1 MEQNRFD
8 QLAHALSGRPSRR
21 TLAGMLSL
29 GAAWLAEGF
38 RGEVASARKKHKKKA
53 RKNAFG
59 CVDVGKFC
67 KNGGQCCSGQSA
79 KRTARAPVW
88 LVRGSLSAVA
98 RTLPARRRAVSKV
111 SAIPRPVTP
120 ATAPLMATAL
130 RAEKTPT
137 VLPSAALTPPASH
150 APVAPRRV
158 DSPAWARRKI
168 PASLRRC
175 SRGRTNGRAV
185 SQPPAHVMPRGG
197 GIPAWCIT
205 CRYPRRVAT
214 VGAR

>member
-67 KNGGQCCSGQSA
+67 KNGGQCCSGICQGKKDKKKCKAHGESTCVA
-79 KRTARAPVW
+79 GQRESLCGGTDVACQTPSGEQGECNTTTGNAGYCTADGNCFACRKDADCIAQCGVD
-88 LVRGSLSAVA
+88 AA
-98 RTLPARRRAVSKV
+98 C
-111 SAIPRPVTP
+111 IPCAGCPQTGGFACVGPEENTC
-120 ATAPLMATAL
+120 
-130 RAEKTPT
+130 
-137 VLPSAALTPPASH
+137 VPP
-150 APVAPRRV
+150 P
-158 DSPAWARRKI
+158 
-168 PASLRRC
+168 
-175 SRGRTNGRAV
+175 
-185 SQPPAHVMPRGG
+185 M
-197 GIPAWCIT
+197 
-205 CRYPRRVAT
+205 
-214 VGAR
+214 